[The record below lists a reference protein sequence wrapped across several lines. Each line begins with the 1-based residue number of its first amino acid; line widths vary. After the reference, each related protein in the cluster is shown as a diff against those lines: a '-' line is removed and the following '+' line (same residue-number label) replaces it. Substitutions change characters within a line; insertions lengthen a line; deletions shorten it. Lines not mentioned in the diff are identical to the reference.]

1 MGSRELTPLSSQTGE
16 FGRFSRMPQ
25 RTSDRTR
32 TGRGSSGLSRDCGV
46 AEEVSEPES
55 KDGSQQPRAQGPH
68 RPLHPL
74 QPRQLGARLGGLC
87 LARWGILGLGRRV
100 LLVGD
105 WRGDD
110 VATVDWIADC
120 QVPIRQVPMA
130 IGCNRLAVAFR
141 KDPIP
146 RLRHWLGLDRTVAS
160 SQEIRRKEPAGG
172 PRPLVFADY

>member
-1 MGSRELTPLSSQTGE
+1 
-16 FGRFSRMPQ
+16 MPF
-25 RTSDRTR
+25 
-32 TGRGSSGLSRDCGV
+32 
-46 AEEVSEPES
+46 VSEPES
-55 KDGSQQPRAQGPH
+55 KDGSQQPRAQGPQ

-74 QPRQLGARLGGLC
+74 QRRQLGARLGGWC
-87 LARWGILGLGRRV
+87 LAPWGLLGLGRRV

-110 VATVDWIADC
+110 GAAVDWIADC
-120 QVPIRQVPMA
+120 QVPFRKVPMA
-130 IGCNRLAVAFR
+130 VGCNWLAVAFR

-172 PRPLVFADY
+172 PRPLVFADC

>member
-1 MGSRELTPLSSQTGE
+1 MGSRELTPLSGQTGE

-32 TGRGSSGLSRDCGV
+32 TGRGSWGLSRDCEV

-74 QPRQLGARLGGLC
+74 QPRQLGARLGGWC
-87 LARWGILGLGRRV
+87 LARWGLLGLGRRV

-110 VATVDWIADC
+110 VAAVDWIADC
-120 QVPIRQVPMA
+120 QVPIRKVPMA
-130 IGCNRLAVAFR
+130 IGCNWLAVAFR

-172 PRPLVFADY
+172 PRPLLFADY

>member
-1 MGSRELTPLSSQTGE
+1 MGSREITPLSGQTGE

-32 TGRGSSGLSRDCGV
+32 TGRGGWGLSRDCGV
-46 AEEVSEPES
+46 AGGVSEPES
-55 KDGSQQPRAQGPH
+55 KDGSQQPRAQGPQ

-74 QPRQLGARLGGLC
+74 QPRQLGARLGGWC

-110 VATVDWIADC
+110 VAAVDWIADC
-120 QVPIRQVPMA
+120 QVPIRKVPMA
-130 IGCNRLAVAFR
+130 IGCNWLAVAFR

-172 PRPLVFADY
+172 PRPLVFADH